1 VTTIHFASSTTH
13 AKCNDGYVTCAKS
26 VITPR
31 WSLSRWSARSWLL
44 SAGRGPRPSSRC
56 HGAAA
61 VTVDCRLTTLNALSD
76 LAIVGGHLK
85 NLLSLL
91 VTRRFQ
97 TTPYTRT
104 DRRHFCRVVA
114 VHLTA
119 ANNNAYCN
127 AVVRLSVGLSVTSMD
142 SLKNEA
148 IYDHYNGHYYTAS
161 QETSHF

>member
-1 VTTIHFASSTTH
+1 M
-13 AKCNDGYVTCAKS
+13 
-26 VITPR
+26 
-31 WSLSRWSARSWLL
+31 L

-97 TTPYTRT
+97 KLIVDIVPVV
-104 DRRHFCRVVA
+104 DSLRRHCLDKSLEQSLIVSLNLV
-114 VHLTA
+114 
-119 ANNNAYCN
+119 
-127 AVVRLSVGLSVTSMD
+127 LSL
-142 SLKNEA
+142 LLLL
-148 IYDHYNGHYYTAS
+148 
-161 QETSHF
+161 